1 MGTFALEAED
11 TLNPTTGLNLTND
24 KSNIAVVGASGLK

>member
-11 TLNPTTGLNLTND
+11 EINPTTALVLTND
-24 KSNIAVVGASGLK
+24 KSNIAVSGSSGLK